1 MVFSAMPL
9 LDPRVLLGLPPLPY
23 LFLPRRTLH
32 QENSDTHTHNN
43 TSFLFSR
50 GAGVVVYFVSLVL
63 LSTKN
68 KARQKRDQDAPGS
81 CQGCGAKDLGGP
93 GQHHRHGAGKPTQ
106 GGCLQK
112 VSHTTSHSLSL
123 SLSLSLCLP
132 SVLRLVLTGLVPSS
146 NCGRLCRDVFAGL
159 TAGVA
164 GLGASGAAHAANAK
178 ELAAK
183 ADQRKKEMR
192 ARMEALRA
200 EEANTQAEAAKAAA
214 AAQAAKE
221 AAASAAAAAA
231 APPQEG

>member
-1 MVFSAMPL
+1 M
-9 LDPRVLLGLPPLPY
+9 RVL
-23 LFLPRRTLH
+23 
-32 QENSDTHTHNN
+32 
-43 TSFLFSR
+43 SFI
-50 GAGVVVYFVSLVL
+50 VD
-63 LSTKN
+63 
-68 KARQKRDQDAPGS
+68 ARQKRDQDAPGS

-93 GQHHRHGAGKPTQ
+93 GQNHRHGAGKPTQ
-106 GGCLQK
+106 GGCLQE

-123 SLSLSLCLP
+123 SLCLP
-132 SVLRLVLTGLVPSS
+132 SVSRLVLTGLVPSS

-164 GLGASGAAHAANAK
+164 GLGASGAAHAANAQ

-183 ADQRKKEMR
+183 AEQRKKEMR
-192 ARMEALRA
+192 ARLEALRA
-200 EEANTQAEAAKAAA
+200 EEANNQAEAAKAAA

>member
-1 MVFSAMPL
+1 MAS
-9 LDPRVLLGLPPLPY
+9 PPLPPISSSRAKY
-23 LFLPRRTLH
+23 SIKKTL
-32 QENSDTHTHNN
+32 THTRTHNNN

-63 LSTKN
+63 LSTK
-68 KARQKRDQDAPGS
+68 AGSGCPRELPRLRREGPRRSGPTPSPWRRQTDPGGVS
-81 CQGCGAKDLGGP
+81 PEGKS
-93 GQHHRHGAGKPTQ
+93 HHF
-106 GGCLQK
+106 
-112 VSHTTSHSLSL
+112 SLSL
-123 SLSLSLCLP
+123 SHSLSLCLP
-132 SVLRLVLTGLVPSS
+132 SVLRLVLTEFVPSL

-183 ADQRKKEMR
+183 AEQRKKEMR

-200 EEANTQAEAAKAAA
+200 EEANNQAEAAKAAA

>member
-9 LDPRVLLGLPPLPY
+9 LEPRVLHGLPPLPPISSSRAKY
-23 LFLPRRTLH
+23 SIKKTL
-32 QENSDTHTHNN
+32 THTRTHNNN

-63 LSTKN
+63 LSTK
-68 KARQKRDQDAPGS
+68 AGSGCPRELPRLRREGPRRSGPTPSPWRRQTDPGGLS
-81 CQGCGAKDLGGP
+81 PGGKS
-93 GQHHRHGAGKPTQ
+93 HHF
-106 GGCLQK
+106 
-112 VSHTTSHSLSL
+112 SLSL

-132 SVLRLVLTGLVPSS
+132 SVLRLVLTEFVPSL

-183 ADQRKKEMR
+183 AEQRKKEMR

-200 EEANTQAEAAKAAA
+200 EEANNQAEAAKAAA

-221 AAASAAAAAA
+221 AAASAAAAA
-231 APPQEG
+231 PPQEG